1 MAIINR
7 AQILKE
13 LEPGLHAL
21 FGMEYKKYENQHSE
35 IYEANSSDRAFEEE
49 VLITGFGA
57 AAVKAEGQGITYDTA
72 GESWTARYVFET
84 IALGYQLTEEAIDD
98 NLYGSLSK
106 RYTKALARSMAHTKQ
121 VKAAAIL
128 NNGFTGSVGGD
139 GKSLFATD
147 HPLWSGGTYS
157 NRVSADISE
166 TALENAIIA
175 IQDFVDDRGLPIA
188 LQAKKLIIPNELT
201 FVVERLL
208 KTEYRPGTADNDIN
222 AVVSTG
228 VIGGGYRVNNFL
240 TDPDAWFILT
250 DCPDG
255 MKMFTRKGL
264 KTAMEGDFD
273 SGNVRFKA
281 SERYGFGYSNPRA
294 MYGSPGV

>member
-35 IYEANSSDRAFEEE
+35 IYESNSSDRAFEEE

-57 AAVKAEGQGITYDTA
+57 AVTKPEGSGITYDTA
-72 GESWTARYVFET
+72 GESWTSRYVHEVV
-84 IALGYQLTEEAIDD
+84 ALGYQLTEEAIDD

-188 LQAKKLIIPNELT
+188 LQATKLLIPNELT

-208 KTEYRPGTADNDIN
+208 KTEYRPGSADNDIN

-228 VIGGGYRVNNFL
+228 VIKGGYRVNNFL
-240 TDPDAWFILT
+240 TDPDAWFIMT

-255 MKMFTRKGL
+255 MKMFTRKAL

-281 SERYGFGYSNPRA
+281 SERYSFGYSNPRA

>member
-7 AQILKE
+7 AQLLKE

-35 IYEANSSDRAFEEE
+35 IYESNSSDRAFEEE
-49 VLITGFGA
+49 VLITGFGG
-57 AAVKAEGQGITYDTA
+57 AVAKAEGQGITYDTA
-72 GESWTARYVFET
+72 AESWTARYAHT
-84 IALGYQLTEEAIDD
+84 TYALGFALTEEAIDD

-121 VKAAAIL
+121 VNAAAIL

-188 LQAKKLIIPNELT
+188 LQATKLIIPNELT

-208 KTEYRPGTADNDIN
+208 KTEYRPGSADNDIN

-228 VIGGGYRVNNFL
+228 VIKGGYRVNNFL
-240 TDPDAWFILT
+240 TDPDAWFIAT

-255 MKMFTRKGL
+255 MKMFTRKAL
-264 KTAMEGDFD
+264 KTAMEGDFET
-273 SGNVRFKA
+273 GNVRFKA
-281 SERYGFGYSNPRA
+281 SERYSFGYSNPRA